1 MPNLDSF
8 AVKYRELYRA
18 MIDKNGTALNELLD
32 NSFVLVHMT
41 GMRQN
46 KREFIRAVET
56 GTLNYFS
63 EDLQEGRTIVHKDF
77 VQFTGKS
84 IVEAAVF
91 GGGRHTWHLQLDVK
105 YIFAGYDWLISEA
118 VASTW

>member
-1 MPNLDSF
+1 MSDALFS
-8 AVKYRELYRA
+8 VKYRTMYRA
-18 MIDKNGTALNELLD
+18 MIEKNGTTLGALLD
-32 NSFVLVHMT
+32 KSFVLVHMT

-46 KREFIRAVET
+46 KQAFICAVEN

-63 EDLQEGRTIVHKDF
+63 EDLQEAMTTVHKDF
-77 VQFTGKS
+77 VRFTGKS

-91 GGGRHTWHLQLDVK
+91 GGGRHTWRLQLDMK
-105 YIFAGYDWLISEA
+105 FLPINGDWLISET

>member
-1 MPNLDSF
+1 MFNNDSF
-8 AVKYRELYRA
+8 AVKYRAMYRA
-18 MIDKNGTALNELLD
+18 MIEKNGTALNELLE
-32 NSFVLVHMT
+32 SHFVLVHIT

-56 GTLNYFS
+56 ETLNYFS
-63 EDLQEGRTIVHKDF
+63 EDLQEARTIVHKDF
-77 VQFTGKS
+77 VQFIGKS
-84 IVEAAVF
+84 IVDAAVF

>member
-1 MPNLDSF
+1 MSNNDSF

-63 EDLQEGRTIVHKDF
+63 EDLQEARTTVHKDY
-77 VQFTGKS
+77 VQFIGKS
-84 IVEAAVF
+84 IVDAAVF